1 MRIRSC
7 LANTDSTGTNIEGK
21 AVKEGGWKESG
32 KKSQDT
38 FLSPESNE
46 SERETRTR
54 INDEKREGN
63 RKKGKSLI
71 EATSNRSASQLSKG
85 VERVK

>member
-1 MRIRSC
+1 MRTRSC
-7 LANTDSTGTNIEGK
+7 LANTDSTGTNIGGK
-21 AVKEGGWKESG
+21 AVKGGLEGGW

-38 FLSPESNE
+38 FLSPKSNE
-46 SERETRTR
+46 SERETGRGSTTR
-54 INDEKREGN
+54 REREN